1 VSRIPTHAF
10 GYTFTH
16 IPEFVRDDLGSLER
30 EGVLYADHW
39 VEELRDFRHVRI
51 ALTNDEA
58 KDYARRCWAY
68 ELWLRARSPKWAKDV
83 PGIDMDVA
91 NEADLYPPNNIAS
104 IVKVRRP
111 YHCFAAFLGS
121 HLEKVSCTSL
131 PDRTTII
138 ELQGKE
144 SALFTLTRAIHS
156 LTPTIRSFNSR
167 EKGLA
172 KWQVDREDDVRD
184 LLYVMLKPV
193 LFDLIKEEAIPSVA
207 VSHKFVDL
215 ASKVARI
222 FIEVKWVAR
231 RHQWK
236 AIVRQ
241 IQVDIQSYPA
251 HKSCETII
259 FVVVDAAR
267 DIPDP
272 RLIEKELS
280 GQQVIRD
287 RNVDVRV
294 FIVEP

>member
-1 VSRIPTHAF
+1 
-10 GYTFTH
+10 
-16 IPEFVRDDLGSLER
+16 
-30 EGVLYADHW
+30 
-39 VEELRDFRHVRI
+39 
-51 ALTNDEA
+51 
-58 KDYARRCWAY
+58 
-68 ELWLRARSPKWAKDV
+68 
-83 PGIDMDVA
+83 M
-91 NEADLYPPNNIAS
+91 
-104 IVKVRRP
+104 
-111 YHCFAAFLGS
+111 
-121 HLEKVSCTSL
+121 
-131 PDRTTII
+131 
-138 ELQGKE
+138 
-144 SALFTLTRAIHS
+144 
-156 LTPTIRSFNSR
+156 
-167 EKGLA
+167 
-172 KWQVDREDDVRD
+172 
-184 LLYVMLKPV
+184 MLKPV